1 MIRTLGA
8 GHAELEVRMIS
19 IEAAVERLRVETA
32 AAMQHT
38 VDNTRRIA
46 AAMDAE
52 IAKVLAEVKDLIG
65 APPEAATEPQREAMF
80 GEPRSFTMAAE

>member
-1 MIRTLGA
+1 MIRTLGTS
-8 GHAELEVRMIS
+8 HAELEVRMAN

-65 APPEAATEPQREAMF
+65 APPEAAAERQREATL
-80 GEPRSFTMAAE
+80 GGPQSFKMAAE